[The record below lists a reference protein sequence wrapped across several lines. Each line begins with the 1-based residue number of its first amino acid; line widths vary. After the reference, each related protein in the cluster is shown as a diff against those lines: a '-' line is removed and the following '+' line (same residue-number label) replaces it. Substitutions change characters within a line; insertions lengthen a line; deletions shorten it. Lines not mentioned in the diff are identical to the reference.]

1 MTTIRPLTSIR
12 SCLSQLRA
20 RGALVAATVALLAAA
35 PACIVAERTHTLYLS
50 PDGRL
55 SWVALEKDVRSDA
68 EKPDDRAKEEAE
80 FLAKLSAGLHP
91 VAAALDGLGATDRRT
106 DVLRQERPFIAV
118 TTARFESI
126 DRMLTTLFQQA
137 GMEAEVSLRSEGPR
151 MRLLV
156 RIDLSRVDLDAPS
169 NDADSDDTWS
179 ALIEDAS
186 QYTIVLTAGRF
197 VDGRGF
203 TFGSGD
209 TSAVPVDVDLEK
221 AKEAG
226 EIVYALSWVR

>member
-20 RGALVAATVALLAAA
+20 RGVLVAATVALLAA

-55 SWVALEKDVRSDA
+55 MWVALEKDVRSDA
-68 EKPDDRAKEEAE
+68 EKADDRAKEEAE
-80 FLAKLSAGLHP
+80 FLAQVSAGLQP

-106 DVLRQERPFIAV
+106 DVLRRERPFIAV

-126 DRMLTTLFQQA
+126 DRLLTTMFQQA
-137 GMEAEVSLRSEGPR
+137 GIEAEVSFRSEGAR

-156 RIDLSRVDLDAPS
+156 RIDLSRVDLDTPA
-169 NDADSDDTWS
+169 NDADAGDTWS

-186 QYTIVLTAGRF
+186 QYKIVLTAGRF

-209 TSAVPVDVDLEK
+209 TSAVPVDVDLTK

-226 EIVYALSWVR
+226 EIVYGLSWVR